1 MGRILQGSPHARAG
15 GPGRLLGRSSVVVPV
30 GTSVVTLL
38 PPNDARCG
46 LLLSP
51 PAGTAGAFYSFLFG
65 QDPASASGGIIMT
78 FGTLPLFLSG
88 YDWG

>member
-1 MGRILQGSPHARAG
+1 MARILQGSTYARAA
-15 GPGRLLGRSSVVVPV
+15 GPGRRLGRSSVVVAV
-30 GTSVVTLL
+30 GTAVVTLL
-38 PPNDARCG
+38 PANNDRCG

-65 QDPASASGGIIMT
+65 MDPASASGGIIVT
-78 FGTLPLFLSG
+78 FGTMPLFLSG